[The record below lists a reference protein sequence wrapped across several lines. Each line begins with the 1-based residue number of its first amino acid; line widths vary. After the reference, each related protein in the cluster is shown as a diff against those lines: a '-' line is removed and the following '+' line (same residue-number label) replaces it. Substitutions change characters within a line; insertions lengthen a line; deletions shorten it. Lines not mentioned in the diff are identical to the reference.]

1 MIQKWTAAF
10 VVVCLAHAIAPA
22 PARANSDDGVRS
34 AMEHFKRGKRAYD
47 LGHFLEAAGEYEKAY
62 EAKESPALL
71 YNLGQA
77 YRGAGAHQKALNAY
91 KAYLRNEPDAPN
103 RDEVLRFID
112 ALRHTIELQKQTEEK
127 PPVGTMPV
135 PTPPTPVPTPSP
147 VLNPTTPIQ
156 VVVVEPPPK
165 KREPDRN
172 ELALGRKLR
181 LAGIVTGGAGIGLL
195 VAGGVFAGY
204 AASVNDKLNNPSGDA
219 PVYNKNLESKGRAD
233 QALETAFF
241 VAGGAAVVASVATL
255 VVGQLKIKNN
265 SFALAPSVGP
275 SRVAATLKVT
285 F

>member
-1 MIQKWTAAF
+1 VIQKWTAAV
-10 VVVCLAHAIAPA
+10 VVVCLVQAIAPA
-22 PARANSDDGVRS
+22 PARANGDDNVRV

-47 LGHFLEAAGEYEKAY
+47 LGHFLEAAAEYEKAY

-77 YRGAGAHQKALNAY
+77 YRGAGAHGKALNAY
-91 KAYLRNEPDAPN
+91 RAYLRNEPDAPN
-103 RDEVLRFID
+103 RDEVVRFID
-112 ALRHTIELQKQTEEK
+112 ALRHTIELQKQTQEK
-127 PPVGTMPV
+127 PPVGTMAV
-135 PTPPTPVPTPSP
+135 PAPPPSPAPAP
-147 VLNPTTPIQ
+147 VLNPATPIQ

-165 KREPDRN
+165 KREPDRK

-181 LAGIVTGGAGIGLL
+181 LAGIVTGAAGIGLL

-204 AASVNDKLNNPSGDA
+204 AASVNDKLNNPSGDT
-219 PVYNKNLESKGRAD
+219 PVYNHNLESKGHAD

-241 VAGGAAVVASVATL
+241 VAGGAAVAASVVTL

-265 SFALAPSVGP
+265 SFALAPAVGP
-275 SRVAATLKVT
+275 SRVAATLRVS